1 MLQQFLPILRTLQ
14 TVAPTSSR
22 SALSRAGKE
31 MLMRT
36 AHTRRDFLRSGAAV
50 AAAAGVAGAVAGP
63 AGVAGAGGS
72 GSTGHRRIPA
82 DRISIQL
89 YTVRDI
95 LAADPAG
102 TLATLA
108 DIGYTKVE
116 TAGTAGL
123 TAAAFRALLDANG
136 IRATSG
142 HFGIPQP
149 FDADDW
155 RTTLADAR
163 TLGCRYVVHPFFGV
177 GPAGPIQDAAVW
189 RAFAQD
195 LNRAGAM
202 ARAAGFQFGYHNHHF
217 EFLPLS
223 DGSGRTAFDLL
234 TAVADRRLVHLELDL
249 YWSWRGAADP
259 VDVIRAHRG
268 RVLQF
273 HCKDMNVDSGFADL
287 GTGLIDFPRIFTWSD
302 VAGVREYIVER
313 DDAGTG
319 DRDPEDALDTAAV
332 GYRFLRTV
340 RF

>member
-1 MLQQFLPILRTLQ
+1 MFTAPADRTNPTSFHRRTL
-14 TVAPTSSR
+14 
-22 SALSRAGKE
+22 
-31 MLMRT
+31 
-36 AHTRRDFLRSGAAV
+36 LRSSVV
-50 AAAAGVAGAVAGP
+50 AAAAAGAAGIMTTP
-63 AGVAGAGGS
+63 AEAGAGHDS
-72 GSTGHRRIPA
+72 GRRRVPV

-89 YTVRDI
+89 YTVRDA
-95 LAADPAG
+95 LSADPAG
-102 TLATLA
+102 TLAALA
-108 DIGYTKVE
+108 DIGYTRVE
-116 TAGTAGL
+116 LAGTAGL
-123 TAAAFRALLDANG
+123 TATAFRALLDANG

-149 FDADDW
+149 FDAAAW
-155 RTTLADAR
+155 RATLADAR

-202 ARAAGFQFGYHNHHF
+202 ARDAGFRFGYHNHHF

-273 HCKDMNVDSGFADL
+273 HCKDMNIDSGFADL
-287 GTGLIDFPRIFTWSD
+287 GTGLIDFRRIFAQSE
-302 VAGVREYIVER
+302 VAGVQEYIVER
-313 DDAGTG
+313 DNAGTAP
-319 DRDPEDALDTAAV
+319 RVPADALDTAAV
-332 GYRFLRTV
+332 GYRFLRDI

>member
-1 MLQQFLPILRTLQ
+1 MFTDHTDGP
-14 TVAPTSSR
+14 
-22 SALSRAGKE
+22 LSRRA
-31 MLMRT
+31 L
-36 AHTRRDFLRSGAAV
+36 LRSGAVV
-50 AAAAGVAGAVAGP
+50 AAAAGT
-63 AGVAGAGGS
+63 AGVIATPAEAAPDDRS
-72 GSTGHRRIPA
+72 GSPGRRRVPV

-89 YTVRDI
+89 YTVRDV

-102 TLATLA
+102 TIAALAR
-108 DIGYTKVE
+108 IGYRRVE
-116 TAGTAGL
+116 LAGTAGL

-142 HFGIPQP
+142 HFSIPQP
-149 FDADDW
+149 FDEAAW
-155 RTTLADAR
+155 RATLADAR
-163 TLGCRYVVHPFFGV
+163 TLGCQYVVHPFFGA
-177 GPAGPIQDAAVW
+177 GQGGPIRDAAVW

-202 ARAAGFQFGYHNHHF
+202 ARQAGFRFGYHNHQL
-217 EFLPLS
+217 EFLPLA

-234 TAVADRRLVHLELDL
+234 MAVADRRLVHLELDL

-259 VDVIRAHRG
+259 VDVIRAHCG

-287 GTGLIDFPRIFTWSD
+287 GTGLIDFRRIFAHSRT
-302 VAGVREYIVER
+302 AGVQEYIVER

-319 DRDPEDALDTAAV
+319 DREPEDALDTAAV
-332 GYRFLRTV
+332 GYRFLRSI

>member
-1 MLQQFLPILRTLQ
+1 MF
-14 TVAPTSSR
+14 TVHSGTGRPF
-22 SALSRAGKE
+22 G
-31 MLMRT
+31 
-36 AHTRRDFLRSGAAV
+36 RRGFLRSGAV
-50 AAAAGVAGAVAGP
+50 LAAAAGVAGTVAAP
-63 AGVAGAGGS
+63 AAAAAGSAAPG
-72 GSTGHRRIPA
+72 GHRRIPA

-89 YTVRDI
+89 YTVRDV

-149 FDADDW
+149 FDATAW
-155 RTTLADAR
+155 RATLADAR

-177 GPAGPIQDAAVW
+177 DANGPIRDAAVW

-195 LNRAGAM
+195 LNRAGAI
-202 ARAAGFQFGYHNHHF
+202 ARQAGFDFGYHNHHY
-217 EFLPLS
+217 EFLPLA
-223 DGSGRTAFDLL
+223 DGSGRTPFDLL
-234 TAVADRRLVHLELDL
+234 TAIADPRLVHIELDL
-249 YWSWRGAADP
+249 YWSWRGTADP

-268 RVLQF
+268 RIPQF
-273 HCKDMNVDSGFADL
+273 HCKDMNIDGGFADL
-287 GTGLIDFPRIFTWSD
+287 GTGLIDFRRIFAQSE

-319 DRDPEDALDTAAV
+319 DREPADALDTAAV
-332 GYRFLRTV
+332 GYRFLRNV

>member
-1 MLQQFLPILRTLQ
+1 MY
-14 TVAPTSSR
+14 
-22 SALSRAGKE
+22 
-31 MLMRT
+31 T
-36 AHTRRDFLRSGAAV
+36 AHADRANPAEMGRPFGRRGFLRSGAVV
-50 AAAAGVAGAVAGP
+50 AAAVGVAGTVAAPAEAALAHDSAP
-63 AGVAGAGGS
+63 AG
-72 GSTGHRRIPA
+72 RRRVPA

-89 YTVRDI
+89 YTVRDV
-95 LAADPAG
+95 LSADPAG

-108 DIGYTKVE
+108 DIGYTRVE
-116 TAGTAGL
+116 AAGTAGL

-149 FDADDW
+149 FDAAAW
-155 RTTLADAR
+155 RATLATAR
-163 TLGCRYVVHPFFGV
+163 TLGCHYVVHPFFGV
-177 GPAGPIQDAAVW
+177 GPNGPIRDAAVW

-202 ARAAGFQFGYHNHHF
+202 AREAGFQFGYHNHHF
-217 EFLPLS
+217 EFLPLT

-234 TAVADRRLVHLELDL
+234 TATADRRLVHLELDL

-273 HCKDMNVDSGFADL
+273 HCKDMNIDSGFADL
-287 GTGLIDFPRIFTWSD
+287 GTGLIDFRRIFAQSD

-319 DRDPEDALDTAAV
+319 DREPADALDTAAV
-332 GYRFLRTV
+332 GYRFLRNI

>member
-1 MLQQFLPILRTLQ
+1 MNTAAHADGGNTAGKGLPI
-14 TVAPTSSR
+14 
-22 SALSRAGKE
+22 G
-31 MLMRT
+31 
-36 AHTRRDFLRSGAAV
+36 RRNLLRSGAAV
-50 AAAAGVAGAVAGP
+50 AAAVGVSGTAAAPALAHGESRAG
-63 AGVAGAGGS
+63 
-72 GSTGHRRIPA
+72 RRRVPP

-95 LAADPAG
+95 LTADPPG

-108 DIGYTKVE
+108 DIGYTRVE
-116 TAGTAGL
+116 AAGTAGL
-123 TAAAFRALLDANG
+123 TPAAFRALLDANG

-149 FDADDW
+149 FDAATW
-155 RTTLADAR
+155 RATLATAR

-177 GPAGPIQDAAVW
+177 GSEGPITDAAVW
-189 RAFAQD
+189 RAFARD

-202 ARAAGFQFGYHNHHF
+202 ARDAGFQFGYHNHHY

-223 DGSGRTAFDLL
+223 DGSGRRAFDIL
-234 TAVADRRLVHLELDL
+234 TAVTDRRLVHLELDL
-249 YWSWRGAADP
+249 YWCWRGAADP
-259 VDVIRAHRG
+259 VDVIRAHPG

-273 HCKDMNVDSGFADL
+273 HVKDMNVDSGFADL
-287 GTGLIDFPRIFTWSD
+287 GTGLIDFRRIFAQSE

-319 DRDPEDALDTAAV
+319 DREPEDALDTAAV
-332 GYRFLRTV
+332 GYRFLRAI

>member
-1 MLQQFLPILRTLQ
+1 MH
-14 TVAPTSSR
+14 
-22 SALSRAGKE
+22 
-31 MLMRT
+31 T
-36 AHTRRDFLRSGAAV
+36 AHTDEGRSAERPFGRRTLLRSGAVV
-50 AAAAGVAGAVAGP
+50 AAAAGVGGAVATPAGAAAARSGP
-63 AGVAGAGGS
+63 A
-72 GSTGHRRIPA
+72 GHRRIPA

-89 YTVRDI
+89 YTVRDV

-102 TLATLA
+102 TIATLA
-108 DIGYTKVE
+108 DIGYTRVE

-123 TAAAFRALLDANG
+123 TPAEFRALLDANG

-149 FDADDW
+149 FDAAAW
-155 RTTLADAR
+155 RATLADAR

-177 GPAGPIQDAAVW
+177 GPDGPIRDAAVW

-202 ARAAGFQFGYHNHHF
+202 AREAGFRFGYHNHHF
-217 EFLPLS
+217 EFMPLA

-287 GTGLIDFPRIFTWSD
+287 GTGLIDFRRIFAQSD

-319 DRDPEDALDTAAV
+319 DREPEDALDTAAV